1 MRGILSLDHDENNNV
16 ELTKIRQI
24 SSVFLPYVNPTDNFF
39 SAKELK
45 VRIKLSLKYSN
56 VL

>member
-1 MRGILSLDHDENNNV
+1 MRGILSLDHDENNNA